1 MSADGNI
8 DVVDTRIYDVPVTED
23 RILTALRGV
32 LDPELGGNIVDLGM
46 VRSVDTAPDGSVTIG
61 VALTVATCPLRDRIE
76 QDVIR
81 KVSALEGVTD
91 VKVETRTMDA
101 EQRAQLMA
109 VARQRARDNAQPTH
123 VSPLT
128 RVVAVGSGKGGV
140 GKSSISV
147 NLSFALADLGHRVGL
162 LDADIWGFSIPR
174 LVGTQ
179 TRLSA
184 GEDRLIVPVDVSG
197 IQVVSTGLIVEA
209 EDTALMWRGLM
220 LSKALEQFLNQVAW
234 SDDLD
239 YLIIDLPPG
248 TGDVQMAL
256 SRMLPQA
263 ELVVVTTP
271 QIAAQKVAARAANMA
286 RRSFLPLLG
295 VIENMAGFT
304 CEHGTTYDL
313 FGQGGGQSLAD
324 DLGVPLIGQIPLDPL
339 VVADGDAGSPTVRA
353 HPGSPTAEAFRDAA
367 MRLAEALPPAGDETC
382 TGRIARILE
391 ELQDP
396 TD

>member
-1 MSADGNI
+1 MP
-8 DVVDTRIYDVPVTED
+8 TMPLMTED

-32 LDPELGGNIVDLGM
+32 LDPELGGDIVELGM
-46 VRSVDTAPDGSVTIG
+46 VQSVDASPDGSVTVG
-61 VALTVATCPLRDRIE
+61 VALTIAACPMRDRIE

-91 VKVETRTMDA
+91 VKVETRTMDS

-109 VARQRARDNAQPTH
+109 VARQRARDNAQPTN

-140 GKSSISV
+140 GKSSVSV
-147 NLSFALADLGHRVGL
+147 NLSLALADLGHRVGL

-179 TRLSA
+179 ARLSA
-184 GEDRLIVPVDVSG
+184 REDRMIVPADVDGV
-197 IQVVSTGLIVEA
+197 QMVSTGLIVES

-220 LSKALEQFLNQVAW
+220 LSKAVEQFLNQVAW
-234 SDDLD
+234 ADDLG
-239 YLIIDLPPG
+239 YLVIDLPPG

-286 RRSFLPLLG
+286 RRSFLPVLG
-295 VIENMAGFT
+295 VIENMAGFI
-304 CEHGTTYDL
+304 CDHGTTYDL
-313 FGQGGGQSLAD
+313 FGKDGGQSLAD
-324 DLGVPLIGQIPLDPL
+324 DLGVPLLGQIPLDPL
-339 VVADGDAGSPTVRA
+339 VVADGDAGSPIVRA
-353 HPGSPTAEAFRDAA
+353 HPDTLAAKAFRETAA
-367 MRLAEALPPAGDETC
+367 RLTEALPPTGDETC

-391 ELQDP
+391 DLEVP
-396 TD
+396 AG